1 MFSEVGCDGD
11 PDVHVRKSF
20 LDQTVRQGSSL
31 AQFSDKVKYLL
42 KAGQVASASGS
53 HAQARSY
60 ANQVLQVETK
70 NGEAL
75 ILIGN
80 AIAAQGGSCEAPD
93 SWGAYWLAYDYYQR
107 ARSLDP
113 SVADKAG
120 DRMGSMSARFPTQQE
135 AFFYQLT
142 DGKSVTVA
150 CGGLGETTTVRTRK

>member
-1 MFSEVGCDGD
+1 MKEAVDLCTGC
-11 PDVHVRKSF
+11 
-20 LDQTVRQGSSL
+20 
-31 AQFSDKVKYLL
+31 SDKVKYLL
-42 KAGQVASASGS
+42 KAGQVASASSNHG
-53 HAQARSY
+53 QARSY
-60 ANQVLQVETK
+60 ANQVLQVEPK

-80 AIAAQGGSCEAPD
+80 AIAAQGASCEAPD

-120 DRMGSMSARFPTQQE
+120 DRMGSMSARFPTQSD

-142 DGKSVTVA
+142 DGKTVTVA
-150 CGGLGETTTVRTRK
+150 CGGLGESTTVRTRK